1 MDLVF
6 FGKKQDDAQDNPRR
20 PSSPSGENRSRHTDD
35 SLVQTVMQE
44 GLPGGLPLPPAP
56 AAPPLSPK
64 EPQVQQAAPEPSPE
78 KGDKPGRV
86 GKLIRLCTYLG
97 LKLLRRAKQAQRRA
111 RRYTV
116 RLGDSLTREKDVLR
130 DNLAERTHRL
140 SHYALEPLTRDRE
153 ILSGA
158 LESLESA
165 KGQGYQRRLSASLA
179 ALIGLF
185 TFLGR
190 FLRRSLNYVCPLAAL
205 LLLFSTISYYNR
217 VTYGVI
223 VEYGG
228 TELGLVASEDDYDRA
243 EEILQSRIVYDD
255 ESEKVVSTPSFT
267 LTRVADGT
275 VFSTPEELCD
285 NLISASGQVVQE
297 LSGLYIN
304 GQFYGAVEDGDSLQR
319 YLDGLLRA
327 QGTGQPGETLKF
339 SDNVVIRSG
348 LYPVSSAVPLS
359 DLCSRIG
366 HKRGSDR
373 SYTVEE
379 GDTLLSIAQK
389 SRVSLVT
396 LQTLNDDITDEELQP
411 GQVIRISRALPFL
424 PVSVTTQET
433 YTEVIPHE
441 VYEVEDARLSVG
453 HSSLLTEGEDGERVV
468 TAQVERV
475 NGVEVTRIITNVE
488 ITKPAVAE
496 ERTVGSN
503 AGSYSASSQ
512 DEPVDIGMTFLW
524 PSANGYLSCGIWE
537 YSGHTGA
544 DLAGPEGTNI
554 YAAESG
560 TVEIAK
566 TSGWNGGYGQ
576 YVAINHGNNVITLY
590 AHCSAV
596 YVSPGDTVR
605 KGDVIAAVGQTG
617 NASGNHVHFEVR
629 KNGVFLDPTDYLE
642 SVRWTK

>member
-1 MDLVF
+1 
-6 FGKKQDDAQDNPRR
+6 
-20 PSSPSGENRSRHTDD
+20 
-35 SLVQTVMQE
+35 MQE
-44 GLPGGLPLPPAP
+44 GLPSGLPLPPVP
-56 AAPPLSPK
+56 ETSPLSPK
-64 EPQVQQAAPEPSPE
+64 EPQVRQAVPE
-78 KGDKPGRV
+78 KEDKPRRDD
-86 GKLIRLCTYLG
+86 KLTRLCTYIG
-97 LKLLRRAKQAQRRA
+97 LRLMRRAKRLRRKA
-111 RRYTV
+111 RRYAL
-116 RLGDSLTREKDVLR
+116 RLGDSLLREKEVLQGS
-130 DNLAERTHRL
+130 LAERTHRL
-140 SHYALEPLTRDRE
+140 RHYALEPLARDRE

-158 LESLESA
+158 LKGMEEA
-165 KGQGYQRRLSASLA
+165 KGQGYKRKLAAALS
-179 ALIGLF
+179 ALIGLC

-190 FLRRSLNYVCPLAAL
+190 FLRRSLNYICPLAAL
-205 LLLFSTISYYNR
+205 LLLFSTISYYSR

-243 EEILQSRIVYDD
+243 EEILQSRIVYAD

-267 LTRVADGT
+267 LTRVDDGT
-275 VFSTPEELCD
+275 VFNTPEELCD

-297 LSGLYIN
+297 LSGLYVN
-304 GQFYGAVEDGDSLQR
+304 GQFYGAVADGDGLQR

-339 SDNVVIRSG
+339 ADNVVIRSG
-348 LYPVSSAVPLS
+348 LYPVSSAVSLS

-366 HKRGSDR
+366 KKRGSDR

-389 SRVSLVT
+389 SRVSLTT
-396 LQTLNDDITDEELQP
+396 LQTLNDDITDEELEP
-411 GQVIRISRALPFL
+411 GQVLRVSRALPFL

-433 YTEVIPHE
+433 YTEVIPFE

-453 HSSLLTEGEDGERVV
+453 HSSLLTEGEDGERIV

-475 NGVEVTRIITNVE
+475 NGVEVTRVITDVE

-503 AGSYSASSQ
+503 AGSYSAT
-512 DEPVDIGMTFLW
+512 DGEPVDIGMTFLW
-524 PSANGYLSCGIWE
+524 PSADGYLSCGIWE
-537 YSGHTGA
+537 YAGHTGV
-544 DLAGPEGTNI
+544 DLAGPEGANV

-566 TSGWNGGYGQ
+566 SSGWNGGYGQ

-617 NASGNHVHFEVR
+617 NASGTHVHFEVR

-642 SVRWTK
+642 NIRWTK